1 MWLIA
6 ICQMLV
12 GVMSLPT
19 SMGQNLVEEIE
30 MQGFKIMTLQERY
43 GNELTQWVYLDE
55 SVLNYNELRYLS
67 VLHSGFDGY
76 IYEGE
81 IIVNEQIAEDVLAI
95 FKELYAMRYPIEKM
109 KVMSCYEGSD
119 ELSMMDNNSSGFNF
133 REITDGGKLSKHAF
147 GLAIDLNPRINP
159 YIKSGVVLP
168 SNGVQFVDR
177 NQCIQG
183 MIKQGDAVYQLFKRY
198 GFTWGGDWTLLKD
211 YQHFEK

>member
-6 ICQMLV
+6 IYQMLF
-12 GVMSLPT
+12 GVVDWSM
-19 SMGQNLVEEIE
+19 SMGQEIVEEIE

-43 GNELTQWVYLDE
+43 GDEVKQWVYLDE
-55 SVLNYNELRYLS
+55 SVLGYDDLRYLS
-67 VLHSGFDGY
+67 VLHFGFDGY

-81 IIVNEQIAEDVLAI
+81 IIVNQKVADEVLAI
-95 FKELYAMRYPIEKM
+95 FKELYGMKYPIEKM
-109 KVMSCYEGSD
+109 KVMSCYGGSD

-133 REITDGGKLSKHAF
+133 REITDGGKLSKHAL

-159 YIKSGVVLP
+159 YIKSGTVLP
-168 SNGVQFVDR
+168 SNGVSFVDR

-183 MIKQGDAVYQLFKRY
+183 MIKQGDCVYQIFKRY
-198 GFTWGGDWTLLKD
+198 GWTWGGDWTSLKD